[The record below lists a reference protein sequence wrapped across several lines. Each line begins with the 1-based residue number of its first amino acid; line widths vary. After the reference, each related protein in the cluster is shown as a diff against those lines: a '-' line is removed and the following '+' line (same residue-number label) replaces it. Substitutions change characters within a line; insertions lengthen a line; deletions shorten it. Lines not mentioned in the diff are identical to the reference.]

1 MFGLKFFYWSG
12 IVFWGLMAIGFLYGI
27 SFDIRRFIE
36 GVREED
42 RARKDEKEKIMKA
55 SDTLYEAMIKD
66 KISSGFGL
74 EDTELDGYEMDI
86 SREEEANNETEKES
100 NDKADGGEKMD
111 YFAEVEELKMIEN
124 RVDNLRNQ
132 LKTDGKMTITLE
144 GKFSD
149 VLAELRRIRK
159 TFENS

>member
-1 MFGLKFFYWSG
+1 MFGLKFFYWTG
-12 IVFWGLMAIGFLYGI
+12 IVFWGLIVVGFLYGI

-36 GVREED
+36 GIREED
-42 RARKDEKEKIMKA
+42 RARKDEKEKIMNA
-55 SDTLYEAMIKD
+55 SDALYEAMIKD
-66 KISSGFGL
+66 KISSCFGL
-74 EDTELDGYEMDI
+74 EDADLNDSEMDI
-86 SREEEANNETEKES
+86 SREESDDDTDCKSNGKE
-100 NDKADGGEKMD
+100 DGGEKMD